1 MTPMTAPPAV
11 QSRASL
17 PSLAGSYHIVSKG
30 ETVWRIARSYGM
42 SPEALLS
49 ANRLS
54 HATPLA
60 VGQRLFIPLP
70 QESRQFLWPVRG
82 RVKNAGAP
90 YGIEIA
96 APPGTLVRVSRSGRV
111 AVAARDLSGW
121 GKTVIVDH
129 WDGYLSVYAGL
140 EQLLVA
146 PGSTLRQG
154 VPLGSIG
161 VQPLYFE
168 VRYGSKPRQTL
179 SLLPVE

>member
-1 MTPMTAPPAV
+1 M
-11 QSRASL
+11 
-17 PSLAGSYHIVSKG
+17 
-30 ETVWRIARSYGM
+30 
-42 SPEALLS
+42 
-49 ANRLS
+49 
-54 HATPLA
+54 
-60 VGQRLFIPLP
+60 
-70 QESRQFLWPVRG
+70 
-82 RVKNAGAP
+82 
-90 YGIEIA
+90 
-96 APPGTLVRVSRSGRV
+96 
-111 AVAARDLSGW
+111 AARDLWGG